1 MNEHN
6 DNNIDKATSTPVI
19 MQGIRNLANKV
30 LGKDQEQHQHQH
42 QQQSEEEQDVE
53 LEQQQ
58 QGRGRG
64 GGRGGKEQSHRMLL
78 LNLSSEDASFTR
90 DEDYMSEL
98 AYAYNEKEVFTKYTR
113 CLGDWAYAYNEKE
126 KNKCLGDWAYA
137 YNEKEVFT
145 KYTRCLG
152 LLFRTWCM
160 ERIYLDS
167 QARLH
172 KTLVYVG
179 WAMTIFVTF
188 LLGFS
193 SLISK
198 YAYDGK
204 ASIDQYIYQAD
215 GKDNLYFFKYK
226 FPIFV
231 LLSLLGCFVH
241 W

>member
-113 CLGDWAYAYNEKE
+113 CLG
-126 KNKCLGDWAYA
+126 
-137 YNEKEVFT
+137 
-145 KYTRCLG
+145 

-198 YAYDGK
+198 NAYDGK

-215 GKDNLYFFKYK
+215 GKDNLYFYKYM
-226 FPIFV
+226 FPIAV
-231 LLSLLGCFVH
+231 LLPLLGCFVH